1 MKGLRFEWIGNR
13 HYSAVLH
20 FGESFV
26 PVEDNVLR
34 LLSKQPEAPAE
45 KFLEEVTERIG
56 VNSYLKK
63 TLRAAA
69 AEGDPR
75 SQMAAIKEFLL
86 KHKQ

>member
-26 PVEDNVLR
+26 PVEDKVLR
-34 LLSKQPEAPAE
+34 LLSKQPGATPEE
-45 KFLEEVTERIG
+45 FLEETIERIG
-56 VNSYLKK
+56 INPYLKK
-63 TLRAAA
+63 KIREAA

-75 SQMAAIKEFLL
+75 TQITAMKDFLV
-86 KHKQ
+86 KYKV